1 LALFGRR
8 LSERGDGLGM
18 PASEN
23 LHRFRKSLLSLDHV
37 VNEPQPTIAQRFV
50 WSIWTAFGGCD
61 SMIPNGL
68 PNMNGW
74 NYTVRLYQARP
85 EVLNSQWK
93 FPEPQPAG

>member
-1 LALFGRR
+1 MSQRCQI
-8 LSERGDGLGM
+8 
-18 PASEN
+18 
-23 LHRFRKSLLSLDHV
+23 RKSLLSLDHV

-61 SMIPNGL
+61 GKIPNGL

-74 NYTVRLYQARP
+74 NYTVRLYQAHP
-85 EVLNSQWK
+85 EVLNGQWK